1 MIYLHIVLIPV
12 IKSIGRFQWYMQ
24 TDMITIRP
32 NPLNCIKID
41 NLTFSVYQYS
51 AATPLHI
58 FIFFACCTSYHK
70 IQMIKFWNIDI
81 HHSRYWS
88 NFSKNTTDVY
98 ILFAHYV
105 YYNDINELQ
114 FWNSNI
120 ELYEYQ
126 RYLFKITSEINFE
139 HNFYL
144 KQQQKTFIWKLT
156 LIISGIEV
164 MDLQFWLII
173 VCCIRFL
180 IRMMEWNCRLFKKKP
195 SGVPILE

>member
-164 MDLQFWLII
+164 MDLHCLLHKISYKNDGMKLQT
-173 VCCIRFL
+173 V
-180 IRMMEWNCRLFKKKP
+180 
-195 SGVPILE
+195 